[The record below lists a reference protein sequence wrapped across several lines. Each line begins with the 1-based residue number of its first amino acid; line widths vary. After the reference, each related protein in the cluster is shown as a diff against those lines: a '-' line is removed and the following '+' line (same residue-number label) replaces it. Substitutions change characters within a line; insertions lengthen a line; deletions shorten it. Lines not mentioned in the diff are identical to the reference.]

1 MVKRYFKT
9 RSNENFKLFK
19 QQRNFCSRLY
29 KRKKNKHF
37 SNLDLNKITGNKHF
51 WKTWKS
57 LLSDK
62 GVNTTKISLA
72 DGGKL

>member
-1 MVKRYFKT
+1 MMKRYFKT
-9 RSNENFKLFK
+9 RSSENFKLFK
-19 QQRNFCSRLY
+19 RQRNFCSRLY

-37 SNLDLNKITGNKHF
+37 SNLDLNKITGNKVF
-51 WKTWKS
+51 WKTLKS

-62 GVNTTKISLA
+62 GVNTAKISLA